1 MQRGKIPTIRF
12 LAMTHIEDIRNFL
25 NAAMARLAELEAIIE
40 QRTNSVHGWD
50 ASVITQACADQWTLQ
65 SGTLHSPS
73 QERPIAHARQAAMFL
88 MAKHTP
94 KSRREIAKFFRP
106 DMDVS
111 TVNYAIRN
119 VPVLM
124 QADANFAGKV
134 VRAETAYIIAKQNK
148 QQ

>member
-1 MQRGKIPTIRF
+1 
-12 LAMTHIEDIRNFL
+12 MTHIEDIKNFL
-25 NAAMARLAELEAIIE
+25 NAAMARLTELEAIIE
-40 QRTNSVHGWD
+40 QRTNSIHGWD

-65 SGTLHSPS
+65 AGSLHSPS
-73 QERPIAHARQAAMFL
+73 QERPIAHARQAAMYL

-111 TVNYAIRN
+111 TVNYAVRN
-119 VPVLM
+119 VPTLM
-124 QADANFAGKV
+124 QADTNFAGKV
-134 VRAETAYIIAKQNK
+134 VRAETAYLVAKQNK